1 MSVTIAQ
8 VLQLPSM
15 RRAKVIGGQGGLS
28 QTVTSVSVLEY
39 AQPTPLLEE
48 LFHTI
53 EFRGSELVITGFT
66 GIKDDVEAQLNAIH
80 MSHMVGEVGMILYYV
95 GIFLPRVDQR
105 LIDLADQLDFA
116 LILMPENDKTLRYSE
131 VITEVVEAIQ
141 RDRAS
146 DDYFLPDVLEQIA
159 RLSPQRRSMDAL
171 LRLLSDRTHATLLLT
186 DAYWNTLN
194 LASWPSAQPD
204 ASGEI
209 IARYRAA
216 GEGAGI
222 RRAAIQGDRG
232 PGMNLL
238 VQEPQEGLSQET
250 ARQCVE
256 TVRLFV
262 NIWSERHGEAG
273 IPELIRAILG
283 DEPVKMRRLARL
295 FGIDVSAIHTM
306 WVLRP
311 APEAEGIQQRL
322 AELAREVVRPQCRTV
337 LAGPYE
343 QDVILFLED
352 ERLGQNAPLL
362 VRSLLEAL
370 DRAQLKAQLF
380 LNHFSLTTADAR
392 SAYLTFCR
400 HGETA
405 ARLWPG
411 RQALTLEQARF
422 AGQISGILAQ
432 GEGQTG
438 ACLGVLAP
446 IREDGELLRTL
457 EVYLL
462 DADMEVSRTAQ
473 LMYLHKNTIKYR
485 LARLTEK
492 LGCPP
497 GRMPEAAALYQA
509 AALRRLLGQ

>member
-66 GIKDDVEAQLNAIH
+66 GIKDDVEAQLNAIR

-141 RDRAS
+141 RDRTS
-146 DDYFLPDVLEQIA
+146 DDYFLPDVLEQVA

-216 GEGAGI
+216 FFP
-222 RRAAIQGDRG
+222 R
-232 PGMNLL
+232 
-238 VQEPQEGLSQET
+238 
-250 ARQCVE
+250 
-256 TVRLFV
+256 
-262 NIWSERHGEAG
+262 
-273 IPELIRAILG
+273 PE
-283 DEPVKMRRLARL
+283 
-295 FGIDVSAIHTM
+295 
-306 WVLRP
+306 
-311 APEAEGIQQRL
+311 
-322 AELAREVVRPQCRTV
+322 
-337 LAGPYE
+337 
-343 QDVILFLED
+343 
-352 ERLGQNAPLL
+352 
-362 VRSLLEAL
+362 
-370 DRAQLKAQLF
+370 
-380 LNHFSLTTADAR
+380 
-392 SAYLTFCR
+392 
-400 HGETA
+400 
-405 ARLWPG
+405 
-411 RQALTLEQARF
+411 
-422 AGQISGILAQ
+422 
-432 GEGQTG
+432 
-438 ACLGVLAP
+438 
-446 IREDGELLRTL
+446 
-457 EVYLL
+457 
-462 DADMEVSRTAQ
+462 
-473 LMYLHKNTIKYR
+473 
-485 LARLTEK
+485 
-492 LGCPP
+492 
-497 GRMPEAAALYQA
+497 
-509 AALRRLLGQ
+509 

>member
-1 MSVTIAQ
+1 M
-8 VLQLPSM
+8 
-15 RRAKVIGGQGGLS
+15 
-28 QTVTSVSVLEY
+28 LEY

-66 GIKDDVEAQLNAIH
+66 GIKDDVEAQLNAIR

-141 RDRAS
+141 RDRTS
-146 DDYFLPDVLEQIA
+146 DDYFLPDVLEQVA

-352 ERLGQNAPLL
+352 EGLGQNAPLL

>member
-66 GIKDDVEAQLNAIH
+66 GIKDDVEAQLNAIR

-105 LIDLADQLDFA
+105 LIDLADQLDFT

-141 RDRAS
+141 RDRTS
-146 DDYFLPDVLEQIA
+146 DDYFLPDVLEQVA

-362 VRSLLEAL
+362 VRSCW
-370 DRAQLKAQLF
+370 RPW
-380 LNHFSLTTADAR
+380 TGR
-392 SAYLTFCR
+392 S
-400 HGETA
+400 
-405 ARLWPG
+405 
-411 RQALTLEQARF
+411 
-422 AGQISGILAQ
+422 
-432 GEGQTG
+432 
-438 ACLGVLAP
+438 
-446 IREDGELLRTL
+446 
-457 EVYLL
+457 
-462 DADMEVSRTAQ
+462 SRP
-473 LMYLHKNTIKYR
+473 N
-485 LARLTEK
+485 
-492 LGCPP
+492 CF
-497 GRMPEAAALYQA
+497 
-509 AALRRLLGQ
+509 